1 MVTQY
6 AGRRDISPL
15 VRLILCFSLICPI
28 SLLLIILFLWL
39 YKRSLYP
46 TIMLVYVNEDY
57 FYILVLYPVP

>member
-6 AGRRDISPL
+6 AGRRDVSPL
-15 VRLILCFSLICPI
+15 VRLILCFSLICPV

-39 YKRSLYP
+39 CKRSLYP

-57 FYILVLYPVP
+57 FYVLVLYPVP